1 MKIFHRT
8 TLLTVSL
15 IASTTFIQAPPKP
28 KSKIIPQI
36 LKAAAA
42 APTTEAD
49 SGAPAQMYLDAAA
62 RTDDSPA
69 AGAGAGAGAQTSVP
83 VAPEISHPP
92 LPDSGDFGHASED
105 TIPTPMARRGSREF
119 NAEEKLDPRLDLNS
133 GVALAQI
140 KSHLAHYHY
149 QALQNLIATHATNEL
164 VIQELRTL
172 AARTGDFCLL
182 FEIVR
187 HDIHTLRNFGSSSLT
202 AEQKQAAMINMLAH
216 YILTLCE
223 SMVLA
228 ANLCVEESAA
238 FAGWEIINTIY
249 NHWFNKYL
257 LAHAESTAEAFSREA
272 LIKTSVETC
281 RTWFSQESDKGPS
294 FTGIPHA
301 VTWFAQTTRGYGL
314 ASVYTYN
321 LAFSEDSTERKKAE
335 IRATFRPKAVKTF
348 NLMRLATLDAIE
360 TTLGD
365 KTLDTLFTIEPKEL
379 SEGILGERSASPRR
393 II

>member
-36 LKAAAA
+36 LKPAVA

-49 SGAPAQMYLDAAA
+49 SGAPAQMYLDATA
-62 RTDDSPA
+62 RTDDSA
-69 AGAGAGAGAQTSVP
+69 AAAAGAGAQTSAP
-83 VAPEISHPP
+83 GAPEISHPP

-119 NAEEKLDPRLDLNS
+119 NAEEKLDPRLDFNS